1 MELAKRYNHQEVEEG
16 KYEHWLKLRLFGIQP
31 NRKEKYT
38 IVIPP
43 PNVTGKLHLGH
54 AWDNTLQ
61 DILIRFHHSLGKD
74 VIYLPGM
81 DHAGIATQAVV
92 ENKLREKGISRYD
105 LGRENFL
112 KEMWKWKD
120 EYALN
125 IRRQWAKLGLAL
137 NYDLERFTLDEGLS
151 NAVKEVFIKLYREGL
166 IYRGE
171 RIINWDPEQR
181 TALSNVEVIHKEIEG
196 NLYYCRYKLEDG
208 SQTLVVATTR
218 PETMFADVALVVNP
232 QDERYINL
240 IGKRAINPSN
250 GQIIPIIADAYV
262 DTSFGTGVMKC
273 TPAHDANDFA
283 ISERHKLER
292 PMCIEKD
299 GTINER
305 GHQFKGLDRFEARKK
320 LVQYMDQHGNVEKI
334 EPIKHSVGHSERS
347 DAIVEPYLSKQ
358 WFVKMKP
365 LAEKVLA
372 LQASENKI
380 RFFPNRFEQTLQ
392 QWMEKVE
399 DWCISR
405 QLWWGHQIPAW
416 YHKKTGDIFV
426 GVEAPKNIQDY
437 EQDGDVLDTWF
448 SSALWPFSTL
458 GWPNS
463 NQLLK
468 DYFPTSTMVTGY
480 DIIFFW
486 VARMAFQSLH
496 FLGKKPFE
504 DVLIHGIIRDSQGR
518 KMSKSLGNGV
528 DPIKVID
535 QYGTDALR
543 IYLATNSS
551 PGQDTRYIEEKV
563 ESQANY
569 LNKIWNS
576 ARFILSYLPA
586 DFKPTRLLREH
597 LDGLQI
603 GILQRLNQVLD
614 QVKSNLLKY
623 EIGFASTVIYNFVYD
638 DFCSWY
644 LEFSKVTLNRED
656 ATSKETTLNV
666 LYHVLKSILIILH
679 PFAPFITESI
689 YQQLPQHQASIYM
702 ELYPTNMVLGQE
714 DPSFTLVQNM
724 ISDIRTY
731 KVDHQLPPNAKLK
744 LSIAAQDDHVYN
756 TILPYIE
763 RFSFSSVQKLTT
775 NQIKTSTMTS
785 YLYPKGSMVIEELI
799 DPIKMKAQLTQTLN
813 DLVAEIQ
820 RAKQMLSNPK
830 FLEKAPPQKIKEEQD
845 KLALYQRQY
854 DETKAKLDNLKI

>member
-16 KYEHWLKLRLFGIQP
+16 KYEQWLKLRLFGIQA

-151 NAVKEVFIKLYREGL
+151 HAVKEVFIKLYHEGL

-181 TALSNVEVIHKEIEG
+181 TALSNVEVIHKEIDG
-196 NLYYCRYKLEDG
+196 NLYYCRYRLVDG

-232 QDERYINL
+232 QDKRYIKL
-240 IGKRAINPSN
+240 IGKRAVNPSN
-250 GQIIPIIADAYV
+250 GQSIPIIADAYV
-262 DTSFGTGVMKC
+262 DTAFGSGVMKC

-305 GHQFKGLDRFEARKK
+305 GHQFKGLDRFEARKQ
-320 LVQYMDQHGNVEKI
+320 LVRYMEQQGNIEKI
-334 EPIKHSVGHSERS
+334 EPIKHAVGHSERS

-365 LAEKVLA
+365 LAEKVLS
-372 LQASENKI
+372 LQASDNKI

-416 YHKKTGDIFV
+416 YHKKTGNIFV
-426 GVEAPKNIQDY
+426 GAEAPKNLQDY

-528 DPIKVID
+528 DPIKVIE

-576 ARFILSYLPA
+576 ARFILSYLPE
-586 DFKPTRLLREH
+586 DFKPTRLLREK

-656 ATSKETTLNV
+656 AISKQTTLNV
-666 LYHVLKSILIILH
+666 LYHILKSILIILH

-689 YQQLPQHQASIYM
+689 YQQLPRHQASIYM
-702 ELYPTNMVLGQE
+702 ELYPTTMVLGQE
-714 DPSFTLVQNM
+714 DPSFSLLQSM

-731 KVDHQLPPNAKLK
+731 KVEHQLPPNAKLK
-744 LSIAAQDDHVYN
+744 LSIATQEDTVYN
-756 TILPYIE
+756 TILPYLE
-763 RFSFSSVQKLTT
+763 RFSFSTVQKLSH
-775 NQIKTSTMTS
+775 NHVKTPTMTS
-785 YLYPKGSMVIEELI
+785 YLYARGSMVIEELI
-799 DPIKMKAQLTQTLN
+799 DPVKMKLHLTQTL
-813 DLVAEIQ
+813 DELVLEIQ

-830 FLEKAPPQKIKEEQD
+830 FIEKAPPQKIKEEQD

-854 DETKAKLDNLKI
+854 DETKKKLETLKF

>member
-1 MELAKRYNHQEVEEG
+1 MELAKRYDHKEVESG
-16 KYEHWLKLRLFGIQP
+16 KYEHWLTLKLFGLDP
-31 NRKEKYT
+31 KRKEKYT

-74 VIYLPGM
+74 VVYLPGM

-92 ENKLREKGISRYD
+92 ESKLRAKGITRFD
-105 LGRENFL
+105 LGRDNFL

-120 EYALN
+120 EYAIN

-151 NAVKEVFIKLYREGL
+151 HAVKEVFIKLYQEGL

-196 NLYYCRYKLEDG
+196 NLYYFHYRLVDG
-208 SQTLVVATTR
+208 SKSLIVATTR
-218 PETMFADVALVVNP
+218 PETMFADVCLVVNP
-232 QDERYINL
+232 KDKRYTKL
-240 IGKRAINPSN
+240 IGKKVINPSN
-250 GQIIPIIADAYV
+250 GQSIPIIADEYV
-262 DTSFGTGVMKC
+262 DVAFGTGVMKC

-283 ISERHKLER
+283 ISERHHLER

-299 GTINER
+299 GTINAL
-305 GHQFKGLDRFEARKK
+305 GHRFQGLDRFEARKQ
-320 LVQYMDQHGNVEKI
+320 LVAYIKNNGQLEKI
-334 EPIKHSVGHSERS
+334 EPIKHAVGHSERS

-372 LQASENKI
+372 LQATDGKI
-380 RFFPNRFEQTLQ
+380 RFFPDRFEQTLQ

-416 YHKKTGDIFV
+416 YHRQTGEIYV
-426 GVEAPKNIQDY
+426 GLDAPKNIQDY
-437 EQDGDVLDTWF
+437 EQDADVLDTWF

-458 GWPNS
+458 GWPEQTN
-463 NQLLK
+463 LLK
-468 DYFPTSTMVTGY
+468 NYFPTSTLVTGY

-496 FLGKKPFE
+496 FLGKKPFQ
-504 DVLIHGIIRDSQGR
+504 DVLVHGIIRDSQGR

-528 DPIKVID
+528 DPIQVID

-563 ESQANY
+563 EAQANY

-576 ARFILSYLPA
+576 ARFILSYLPE
-586 DFKPTRLLREH
+586 DFKPKRLLKEN
-597 LDGLQI
+597 LDALQI
-603 GILQRLNQVLD
+603 GILQRLNYVLEN
-614 QVKSNLLKY
+614 VKANLLKY
-623 EIGFASTVIYNFVYD
+623 EIGFASTLIYNFVYD

-644 LEFSKVTLNRED
+644 LEFSKVTLNRDDEK
-656 ATSKETTLNV
+656 SKSTTLHV
-666 LYHVLKSILIILH
+666 LYHVLKSILVILH

-689 YQQLPQHQASIYM
+689 YQQLPGHQASIYQ
-702 ELYPTNMVLGQE
+702 ELYPNVLVLGPTDE
-714 DPSFTLVQNM
+714 SFGFLQAM
-724 ISDIRTY
+724 ISDVRTF
-731 KVDHQLPPNAKLK
+731 KVDHHLPPNAPLK
-744 LSIAAQDDHVYN
+744 LMIQTKLSTIQSA
-756 TILPYIE
+756 ILPYLE
-763 RFSFSSVQKLTT
+763 RFSFSQVMDA
-775 NQIKTSTMTS
+775 NQIKDTPSTMTA
-785 YLYPKGSMVIEELI
+785 YLYPQGKLLVEEMI
-799 DPIKMKAQLTQTLN
+799 DPVKQKEQLQKTLVFLESEIK
-813 DLVAEIQ
+813 
-820 RAKQMLSNPK
+820 RATQMLANPK
-830 FLEKAPPQKIKEEQD
+830 FLEKAPKEKILEEKNKLDLFEKQRRDAID
-845 KLALYQRQY
+845 KLKHLG
-854 DETKAKLDNLKI
+854 

>member
-16 KYEHWLKLRLFGIQP
+16 KYDHWLKLRLFALQP

-92 ENKLREKGISRYD
+92 ENKLREKGISRND

-151 NAVKEVFIKLYREGL
+151 NAVKEVFIKLYQEGL

-171 RIINWDPEQR
+171 RIINWDPDQR

-196 NLYYCRYKLEDG
+196 NLYYFRYRLKDG

-232 QDERYINL
+232 KDKRYTKL
-240 IGKRAINPSN
+240 IGKFAINPSN
-250 GQIIPIIADAYV
+250 GQALPIIADDYV

-273 TPAHDANDFA
+273 TPAHDANDFT

-299 GTINER
+299 GKINER
-305 GHQFKGLDRFEARKK
+305 GHQFKGLERFEARKQ
-320 LVQYMDQHGNVEKI
+320 LVVYIEKQGNLEKI
-334 EPIKHSVGHSERS
+334 EPIKHAVGHSERS

-372 LQASENKI
+372 LQASEDKI
-380 RFFPNRFEQTLQ
+380 HFFPNRFEQTLQ

-426 GVEAPKNIQDY
+426 GADAPKNIQDY
-437 EQDGDVLDTWF
+437 EQDADVLDTWF

-504 DVLIHGIIRDSQGR
+504 DVLIHGIIRDAQGR

-563 ESQANY
+563 EAQANY

-576 ARFILSYLPA
+576 ARFILSYLPE
-586 DFKPTRLLREH
+586 DFRPTRLLKEH
-597 LDGLQI
+597 LDGIQI
-603 GILQRLNQVLD
+603 GILQRLNVVLE
-614 QVKSNLLKY
+614 QVKLNLLKY
-623 EIGFASTVIYNFVYD
+623 EIGFASTLIYNFVYD

-644 LEFSKVTLNRED
+644 LEFSKVTLSRED
-656 ATSKETTLNV
+656 AKSRETTFNV
-666 LYHVLKSILIILH
+666 LYHILKSILIILH

-689 YQQLPQHQASIYM
+689 YQQLPRHQMSIYM
-702 ELYPTNMVLGQE
+702 ELFPSVMMLGQE
-714 DPSFTLVQNM
+714 DSSFTLVQNM

-744 LSIAAQDDHVYN
+744 LNITTQDDKVFD
-756 TILPYIE
+756 TILPYLE
-763 RFSFSSVQKLTT
+763 RFSFSSVVKIVG
-775 NQIKTSTMTS
+775 NQVKTPTMTS
-785 YLYPKGSMVIEELI
+785 YLYAQGTMVIEELI
-799 DPIKMKAQLTQTLN
+799 DPLKMQTQLKQTLEH
-813 DLVAEIQ
+813 LAGEIQ
-820 RAKQMLSNPK
+820 RAKQMLSNPR

-854 DETKAKLDNLKI
+854 DETKVKLANLKF

>member
-1 MELAKRYNHQEVEEG
+1 MELSKRYDHKEVEEG
-16 KYEHWLKLRLFGIQP
+16 KYAFWLSLKLFGINP
-31 NRKEKYT
+31 ARKEKYT

-92 ENKLREKGISRYD
+92 EAKLREKGISRYD
-105 LGRENFL
+105 LGREAFL

-120 EYALN
+120 EYASN
-125 IRRQWAKLGLAL
+125 IRNQWGKLGLAL

-151 NAVKEVFIKLYREGL
+151 HAVKEVFIKLYRQGL

-196 NLYYCRYKLEDG
+196 NLYYCHYRLVKGDQ
-208 SQTLVVATTR
+208 SLVVATTR
-218 PETMFADVALVVNP
+218 PETMFADVCLVVNP
-232 QDERYINL
+232 KDERYQHL
-240 IGKRAINPSN
+240 VGQQVINPSN
-250 GQIIPIIADAYV
+250 GEIIPIIADDYV
-262 DTSFGTGVMKC
+262 DTAFGTGVMKC
-273 TPAHDANDFA
+273 TPAHDVNDFA
-283 ISERHKLER
+283 ISERHGLAR

-299 GTINER
+299 GSINER
-305 GHQFKGLDRFEARKK
+305 GHRFKGLDRFEARQQ
-320 LVQYMDQHGNVEKI
+320 LVAYMRANGTLEKI
-334 EPIKHSVGHSERS
+334 EPIKHAVGHSERS

-372 LQASENKI
+372 LQASDDKI
-380 RFFPNRFEQTLQ
+380 RFFPDRFEQTLQ

-416 YHKKTGDIFV
+416 YHRETGEVYV
-426 GVEAPKNIQDY
+426 GIEPPKNLQDY
-437 EQDGDVLDTWF
+437 EQDSDVLDTWF

-458 GWPNS
+458 GWPDDTH
-463 NQLLK
+463 LLK
-468 DYFPTSTMVTGY
+468 AYFPTSTMVTGY

-496 FLGKKPFE
+496 FLGKKPFQ
-504 DVLIHGIIRDSQGR
+504 DVLVHGIIRDAQGR

-563 ESQANY
+563 EAQANY

-576 ARFILSYLPA
+576 ARFIMSYLPE
-586 DFKPTRLLREH
+586 DFVPTRLLREH
-597 LDGLQI
+597 LDPLQI
-603 GILQRLNQVLD
+603 GILQRLNHVLT
-614 QVKSNLLKY
+614 QVKTNVLKY
-623 EIGFASTVIYNFVYD
+623 EIGFASTVIYDFVYD

-644 LEFSKVTLNRED
+644 LEFSKLTLNSGDE
-656 ATSKETTLNV
+656 AMKLTTLNV
-666 LYHVLKSILIILH
+666 LYHILKSILIMLH
-679 PFAPFITESI
+679 PFAPFMTETI
-689 YQQLPQHQASIYM
+689 YQQLPGHLASIYL
-702 ELYPTNMVLGQE
+702 ELYPQVLVLGDQE
-714 DPSFTLVQNM
+714 ESFTLLQAM
-724 ISDIRTY
+724 IKDIRAY
-731 KVDHQLPPNAKLK
+731 KVNHQLPPNASLK
-744 LSIAAQDDHVYN
+744 LSIHTNDEALKEV
-756 TILPYIE
+756 IKPYVE
-763 RFSFSSVQKLTT
+763 RFSFSTMMPLDVSIPLTP
-775 NQIKTSTMTS
+775 TMSS
-785 YLYPKGSMVIEELI
+785 YLYPAGKLVIEEMI
-799 DPIKMKAQLTQTLN
+799 DPLKMKASLTALLGTLT
-813 DLVAEIQ
+813 AEIK
-820 RAKQMLSNPK
+820 RAEMMLANPR
-830 FLEKAPPQKIKEEQD
+830 FIEKAPPQKIKEEQD
-845 KLALYQRQY
+845 KLALYQKQY
-854 DETKAKLDNLKI
+854 LETKEKLTKLG